1 MTFTIGFL
9 VYPHMTML
17 DVAGPAQVF
26 GFASDMRV
34 EFVSQ
39 TMSLVP
45 TDAGFSIQPTVT
57 LGDCPE
63 LDMIFVPGGGGQ
75 IAVMSAQDVLDWLR
89 HHAVTSQYVTS
100 VCSGSLLLGA
110 AGLLKGY
117 RATSHW
123 SVLDHLK
130 TFGAIADPGRIAT
143 DRNRVTGG
151 GVTAGIDFALAM
163 VAKIRGEQ
171 EAKAIQLALEYDPQ
185 PPFNCGRPEMANPE
199 TISAAR
205 NILND
210 LQKKGA
216 TSLQ

>member
-1 MTFTIGFL
+1 MFS
-9 VYPHMTML
+9 
-17 DVAGPAQVF
+17 
-26 GFASDMRV
+26 FASDVRV

-57 LGDCPE
+57 IGDCPK

-75 IAVMSAQDVLDWLR
+75 IAVMSAPHVFEWLR
-89 HHAVTSQYVTS
+89 HHAMSAQYVTS

-123 SVLDHLK
+123 SVLDHLQ
-130 TFGAIADPGRIAT
+130 TFGAITDPSRIVI

-163 VAKIRGEQ
+163 VAKIRGEE

-185 PPFNCGRPEMANPE
+185 PPFACGHPDMADRE
-199 TISAAR
+199 TIMAAR
-205 NILND
+205 NILTD

-216 TSLQ
+216 TPLQ